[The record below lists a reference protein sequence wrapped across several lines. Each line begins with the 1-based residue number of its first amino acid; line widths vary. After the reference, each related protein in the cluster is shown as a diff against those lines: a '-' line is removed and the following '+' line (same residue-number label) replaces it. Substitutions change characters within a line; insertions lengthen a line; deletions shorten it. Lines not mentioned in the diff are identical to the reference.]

1 MKPILSRLEHAML
14 YRYISSEFAQTV
26 RESFYSNVSLS
37 ETEAS
42 MVFFAAQQILLH
54 VLHQRLGNSSTNV
67 NCSELAALRQSY
79 DFKGSRAYFFHSLLN
94 TCRCLQ
100 NASTVQLCN
109 LFSSLVHESAV
120 NVIFWTAGIAKTQ
133 MLIRPYR
140 LTEHFCF
147 FKPLLSNNGTLDFTF
162 SQKKTGVLMQ
172 KVRVVFLSYLQSV
185 AIVYDVEPGII
196 DRFVNRVSL

>member
-1 MKPILSRLEHAML
+1 
-14 YRYISSEFAQTV
+14 
-26 RESFYSNVSLS
+26 
-37 ETEAS
+37 
-42 MVFFAAQQILLH
+42 
-54 VLHQRLGNSSTNV
+54 
-67 NCSELAALRQSY
+67 
-79 DFKGSRAYFFHSLLN
+79 
-94 TCRCLQ
+94 
-100 NASTVQLCN
+100 
-109 LFSSLVHESAV
+109 
-120 NVIFWTAGIAKTQ
+120 